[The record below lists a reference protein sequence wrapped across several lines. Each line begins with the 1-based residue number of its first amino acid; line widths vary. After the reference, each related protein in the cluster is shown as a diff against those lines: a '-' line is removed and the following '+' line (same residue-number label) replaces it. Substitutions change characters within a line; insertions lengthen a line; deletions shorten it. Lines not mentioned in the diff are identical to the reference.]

1 MLIAE
6 KRPRNLT
13 WLHAGPLLFGD
24 WGTSRLYVLGLAFF
38 YTAHASALYLGVMS
52 LIMIAV
58 AWGYTIVCRCFPDGG
73 GVYASARRISVPLS
87 VIGATL
93 LLCDYIVTAT
103 LSAVEAFHY
112 FGVPKG
118 WVEGMTVAS
127 LVLLGVINW
136 FGARRAANFAMFI
149 ATFSLLMSFLIGL
162 ACMPFFFE
170 GVKHLQW
177 TAPGQGGLGDRWH
190 SLVAIMLALSGVE
203 AVSNMTSLMKEP
215 VEKTA
220 KKTIWPVLIE
230 VVTFNMIF
238 GIAISGLPTLVKV
251 ATPHYQTEVKAKVAE
266 SGGTLSYGDAMAAL
280 PPEIVEYQTVA
291 VKVLATESGQHW
303 LGEQPGFIFGKIA
316 AVIFGLLLLSAA
328 NTAIMAMVSVLYAM
342 GQDKEVPPKF
352 TKLNYSGVPWFGLL
366 VATAA
371 PILLLVIVGSSVPLL
386 AQLYAV
392 GVVGAIA
399 INLLCCAYNRELAIG
414 RFERMGLWA
423 VGLFMLAVEVT
434 IVVDK
439 PNAGLFAG
447 IMVGSVLIARWFVH
461 ARTAQA
467 TLAEPAGGWLDE
479 LRAIKTLPATPG
491 PRIMLAARGRDQAQF
506 AVDLARQRKGVLFVI
521 FVRTLRLVDVVPNN
535 VPRIETDP
543 DAQESLGTVVR
554 MAKQAGVPVFP
565 IYITS
570 ADVAAEILD
579 YTVTFGCDT
588 LIMGKSKRAVVSR
601 ALAGDVVSEVASHL
615 PEGVT
620 LLTRAPGAYQPVE
633 QVVVVED
640 PSPAETEPS
649 PSRQQG

>member
-52 LIMIAV
+52 LIMVGV
-58 AWGYTIVCRCFPDGG
+58 AWGYTVVCRCFPDGG
-73 GVYASARRISVPLS
+73 GVYASARRLSNVLS

-103 LSAVEAFHY
+103 LSGVEAFHY
-112 FGVPKG
+112 FGVEEDK
-118 WVEGMTVAS
+118 WVKAFTVLA
-127 LVLLGVINW
+127 LFVLGIINW
-136 FGARRAANFAMFI
+136 FGARSAANFAMFI
-149 ATFSLLMSFLIGL
+149 ATFALLMSFLIGI
-162 ACMPFFFE
+162 ACMPFFFD

-177 TAPGQGGLGDRWH
+177 SSPGQGGLGDRWH

-215 VEKTA
+215 VASTA

-230 VVTFNMIF
+230 VVIFNMIF
-238 GIAISGLPTLVKV
+238 GIAISGLPKLM
-251 ATPHYQTEVKAKVAE
+251 AIARPHYQTEVKAKVAE
-266 SGGTLSYGDAMAAL
+266 GMSYTDAMAAL
-280 PPEIVEYQTVA
+280 PPEITEYQTVA
-291 VKVLATESGQHW
+291 VKILATESGQYW
-303 LGEQPGFIFGKIA
+303 MGEGPGLIFGKIA

-328 NTAIMAMVSVLYAM
+328 NTAIMAIVSVLYAM

-352 TKLNYSGVPWFGLL
+352 TRLNYSGVPWLGLAF
-366 VATAA
+366 ATTA
-371 PILLLVIVGSSVPLL
+371 PIFLLLIVGTSVPVL
-386 AQLYAV
+386 AELYAV

-399 INLLCCAYNRELAIG
+399 INLLCCAYNRALEVT
-414 RFERMGLWA
+414 RVERLGLWA
-423 VGLFMLAVEVT
+423 VGLFMLVVEVT
-434 IVVDK
+434 IIVDK
-439 PNAGLFAG
+439 PRAGLFAAL
-447 IMVGSVLIARWFVH
+447 MVGTVLIGRAFLQARA
-461 ARTAQA
+461 ARVTM
-467 TLAEPAGGWLDE
+467 AEPDGGWLAE
-479 LRAIKTLPATPG
+479 LKSITKLPAVAG
-491 PRIMLAARGRDQAQF
+491 PRIMLAARGRDQAQY

-543 DAQESLGTVVR
+543 DAQEALGTVVR
-554 MAKQAGVPVFP
+554 MAREASVPVFP

-570 ADVAAEILD
+570 AEVAAEILD

-588 LIMGKSKRAVVSR
+588 LIMGKSKRAVVAR
-601 ALAGDVVSEVASHL
+601 ALSGDVVSEVAAHL

-620 LLTRAPGAYQPVE
+620 LLTRAPGAYQTAE
-633 QVVVVED
+633 EVVVVED
-640 PSPAETEPS
+640 DEP
-649 PSRQQG
+649 PRT